1 MPLPDITHLQFA
13 VLSALGASE
22 MSGRALRAEL
32 AKHGVKKSAPAF
44 YQLMARLEEQ
54 KLVKGWY
61 VPIEVDGHRIR
72 ERRYKLLAAGAR
84 AVAEARA
91 FYESQA
97 RLSLADATGGV
108 C

>member
-1 MPLPDITHLQFA
+1 MALPDITHLQFA

-22 MSGRALRAEL
+22 LSGRDLRAEL
-32 AKHGVKKSAPAF
+32 AKHGVNKSAPAF

-61 VPIEVDGHRIR
+61 VPIEVDGHRVR
-72 ERRYKLLAAGAR
+72 ERRYRLLAAGAAEVVGARRFYR
-84 AVAEARA
+84 AQTGLTVAGAAE
-91 FYESQA
+91 
-97 RLSLADATGGV
+97 GV